1 MRLLPPDATHTHG
14 SSAFDEYRRRLRR
27 QRRFTNGGTEPTKDK
42 RRRRRDSAEQRG
54 LGCRPK
60 VGTVWVRQDGR
71 REHHPHLRCSRL
83 SSCRTHAAALRA
95 ARARSSSPF
104 RLRCSVPPFVNLLRF
119 LRPLRAALRRSARAR
134 PSALELNQEPLY
146 RGFVPLRARADHSRR
161 IGHAVLDA
169 KGVRKDRIPPV
180 RVSSQ
185 CAVGVTDSSCAL
197 ISGHR

>member
-1 MRLLPPDATHTHG
+1 MPHTLMV
-14 SSAFDEYRRRLRR
+14 RLRSMNTGGGCGV

-54 LGCRPK
+54 LGCRPQ

-95 ARARSSSPF
+95 ARARTSSPF

-146 RGFVPLRARADHSRR
+146 RGFVPLRARADHSRGSDMPSLMRRGSFR
-161 IGHAVLDA
+161 IGFHQSAY
-169 KGVRKDRIPPV
+169 
-180 RVSSQ
+180 SSQ